1 MPLCC
6 LCHLLCSLWR
16 RWGRGS
22 GTAPH
27 TQVGQWQVMQVASF
41 SSNVGTFWISNFL
54 QGTISSPARELWSH
68 VRSCITSLSLL
79 ACVWLWNIVCGPDR
93 VVCDYLLMWS
103 HAVSELLSPII
114 VQYEHSRHT
123 DVFSQQ
129 CKCKRDSVKWR
140 TLMVSVTC
148 YIAKEIII
156 CGQAQIW
163 PHLWAWPNT
172 K

>member
-41 SSNVGTFWISNFL
+41 SSNVGTFWISNIS

-93 VVCDYLLMWS
+93 VVCDYLLMCE
-103 HAVSELLSPII
+103 VMQCLSSCRRLSCSMNTADIQMSFP
-114 VQYEHSRHT
+114 
-123 DVFSQQ
+123 
-129 CKCKRDSVKWR
+129 DSANVN
-140 TLMVSVTC
+140 VTVWN
-148 YIAKEIII
+148 
-156 CGQAQIW
+156 GAQSW
-163 PHLWAWPNT
+163 LA
-172 K
+172 